1 MKTRLLIAVAI
12 LVGMIASSSAQREKV
27 RPRDPDWTA
36 PLRAADRTN
45 PLADRQEVA
54 DGGRKLFHQRCSM
67 CHGDDAEGTSWGPDL
82 TTRAVQAQSDGEL
95 FWKITSGNTRTGMPT
110 FSFLPELQRWQLVL
124 YLRGHASGSGATS
137 APSR

>member
-1 MKTRLLIAVAI
+1 MKVPILIAAAI
-12 LVGMIASSSAQREKV
+12 LVGMIASSSAQHDEA

-36 PLRAADRTN
+36 PPSATDRTN
-45 PLADRQEVA
+45 PLANRPDA
-54 DGGRKLFHQRCSM
+54 AGGGRKLFHQRCST
-67 CHGDDAEGTSWGPDL
+67 CHGDDAQGTPWGPDL
-82 TTRAVQAQSDGEL
+82 TARAVQAQSDGEL

-124 YLRGHASGSGATS
+124 HIRGHSSASGTTS